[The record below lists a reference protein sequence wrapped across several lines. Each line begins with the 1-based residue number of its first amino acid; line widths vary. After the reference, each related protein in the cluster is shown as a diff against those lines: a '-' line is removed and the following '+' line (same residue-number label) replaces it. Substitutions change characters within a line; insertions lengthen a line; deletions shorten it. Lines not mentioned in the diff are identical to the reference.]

1 MKRERFDYRRM
12 ALSGSFVRPK
22 ADNQFNAARDFSLTR
37 QQHGQRRKISVIK
50 QVIRVPSTNGKGKKI
65 RRILIFDN
73 HPDSLR
79 LVSGSHPHYPYV
91 DLRRPQRIGF
101 WELVIASVLMIA
113 GLVGMFWPLL

>member
-12 ALSGSFVRPK
+12 ALPGSFVRPN
-22 ADNQFNAARDFSLTR
+22 AGNQFDAALDFSATR
-37 QQHGQRRKISVIK
+37 QQRGQRRKISVIK
-50 QVIRVPSTNGKGKKI
+50 QIIRVPSTNGKGKKI

-79 LVSGSHPHYPYV
+79 LVSGRRPYHPSV
-91 DLRRPQRIGF
+91 DFPRPQRIGF